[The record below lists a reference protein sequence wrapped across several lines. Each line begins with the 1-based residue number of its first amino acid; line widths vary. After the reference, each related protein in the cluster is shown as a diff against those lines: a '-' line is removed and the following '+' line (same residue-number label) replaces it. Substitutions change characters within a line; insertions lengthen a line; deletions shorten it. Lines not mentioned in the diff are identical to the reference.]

1 MKTVLITGV
10 NGYIG
15 KVICNELKKVYPDY
29 YIIGI
34 DVVDNSDLCNEYY
47 SVSLGKDKIPDNLYD
62 KKIDYIIHAAA
73 VIRSDDMNLLIQA
86 NYQGTKQIAEFAK
99 KIDVEKIYYI
109 SSVPNIGKPAIHPI
123 NEEHPCNPGTNYHKT
138 KYLGEQALQEVI
150 DDRAVMLRI
159 PSPIHPSISS
169 KSIFPIFV
177 TNAYKN
183 IDINI
188 TGKGTRRQN
197 YLDVRDLAQLIVNS
211 FDMNDI
217 NGLYL
222 VGSEKTISNVEL
234 AELCIKLTN
243 SKSKIIYSGKSD
255 PSDDEIWDLDLT
267 KVKDVLGY
275 KQKYTIE
282 DTINDFIKE
291 IKK

>member
-1 MKTVLITGV
+1 MKTVLITGI

-15 KVICNELKKVYPDY
+15 KIILNELKNLHSEY

-34 DVVDNSDLCNEYY
+34 DVVENSNLCNEYY
-47 SVSLGKDKIPDNLYD
+47 SISLGKDEIPDILYT
-62 KKIDYIIHAAA
+62 KKIDYIIHTAAI
-73 VIRSDDMNLLIQA
+73 IRSNDMDLLTQA

-99 KIDVEKIYYI
+99 KIDVERIYYI
-109 SSVPNIGKPAIHPI
+109 SSVPNIGKPTIHPI
-123 NEEHPCNPGTNYHKT
+123 DENHPCDPGTNYHKT
-138 KYLGEQALQEVI
+138 KYLGEQILQEI
-150 DDRAVMLRI
+150 IGDRVVMLRI
-159 PSPIHPSISS
+159 PSPIHPTMSS

-177 TNAYKN
+177 TNAYQN

-188 TGKGTRRQN
+188 SGKGTRRQN
-197 YLDVRDLAQLIVNS
+197 YLDVRDLAQLIINS
-211 FDMNDI
+211 FDMKGI

-234 AELCIKLTN
+234 AKLCIKLTN
-243 SKSKIIYSGKSD
+243 SKSKIIYSGKDD
-255 PSDDEIWDLDLT
+255 PSDDEVWDLDLT
-267 KVKDVLGY
+267 KVKKELGY